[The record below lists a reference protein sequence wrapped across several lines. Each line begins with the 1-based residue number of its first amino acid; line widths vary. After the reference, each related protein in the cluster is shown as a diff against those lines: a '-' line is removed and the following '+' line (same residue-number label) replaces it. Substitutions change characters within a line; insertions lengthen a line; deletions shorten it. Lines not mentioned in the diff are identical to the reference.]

1 MTNTDVIAEALTS
14 PTKASPNI
22 DPNEERLYSIVASSP
37 FATHISPYYGTL
49 AEAID
54 TAKKRNIT
62 YTSVTNG
69 RGNIFNLAI
78 VDTKSNETVWS
89 KPATTAGGLLRI
101 SRIEF
106 THRPLFGLGKPKKE
120 IIFVESDFDPLTLF
134 RRFARVELISIRTCI
149 NLALADKQLAE
160 EFSKVISK
168 GLFK

>member
-1 MTNTDVIAEALTS
+1 MTGTDVIAEALTS
-14 PTKASPNI
+14 PAKAQSKI
-22 DPNEERLYSIVASSP
+22 DPSEERLYDIVASSP
-37 FATHISPYYGTL
+37 FSTHISSFYGTL

-69 RGNIFNLAI
+69 RGNIFNLSI
-78 VDTKSNETVWS
+78 IDFKSNETVWS
-89 KPATTAGGLLRI
+89 KPSSTIGDLLRI

-106 THRPLFGLGKPKKE
+106 MHRPLFGLGKPKKK
-120 IIFVESDFDPLTLF
+120 IIFVESDFDPLNLF
-134 RRFARVELISIRTCI
+134 RRFARVELLSIRTCV

-168 GLFK
+168 GLYK